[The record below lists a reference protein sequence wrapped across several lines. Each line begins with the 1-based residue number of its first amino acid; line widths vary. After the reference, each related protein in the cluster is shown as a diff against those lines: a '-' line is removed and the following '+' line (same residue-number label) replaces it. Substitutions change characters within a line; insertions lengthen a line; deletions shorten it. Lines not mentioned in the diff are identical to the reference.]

1 MDRLNLRS
9 RDELLVAAGLSVIG
23 TDPGWLDPKR
33 AWQTVARAG
42 AQPDVVIDDS
52 RDGYLDEVNQ
62 AWLHLAQSV
71 GVISADRTFLVSVA
85 GPGAFA
91 LPWALVRLQ
100 DDPRMAQ
107 HLIIYPGEP
116 EFVTIGT
123 ETHALCGVTTE
134 EDGIW
139 LLSSS

>member
-1 MDRLNLRS
+1 VDRLDLRS

-33 AWQTVARAG
+33 AWQMVARAG
-42 AQPDVVIDDS
+42 AQPDVVVDDS
-52 RDGYLDEVNQ
+52 QDGYLDEVNV
-62 AWLHLAQSV
+62 AWLRLAQSV
-71 GVISADRTFLVSVA
+71 GVISAERTFLVSVA

-100 DDPRMAQ
+100 DGPWMAQ
-107 HLIIYPGEP
+107 HLVMYPGEP

-123 ETHALCGVTTE
+123 QAHALCGVTTE
-134 EDGIW
+134 EHGIW
-139 LLSSS
+139 VLSAS

>member
-1 MDRLNLRS
+1 MDPLDLRS

-23 TDPGWLDPKR
+23 TDLGWLDPKR
-33 AWQTVARAG
+33 AWQTVVRAG
-42 AQPDVVIDDS
+42 AQPDVVVDDS
-52 RDGYLDEVNQ
+52 QDGYLDEVNE
-62 AWLHLAQSV
+62 AWLRLAQSV

-107 HLIIYPGEP
+107 HLVVYPGEP

-123 ETHALCGVTTE
+123 ETRGLCGVTTE

-139 LLSSS
+139 LLSAF

>member
-1 MDRLNLRS
+1 MDRLDLRS

-23 TDPGWLDPKR
+23 ADPGWLDPER
-33 AWQTVARAG
+33 AWQTVVRAG
-42 AQPDVVIDDS
+42 TQPDVVIDDS
-52 RDGYLDEVNQ
+52 RDGYLDEVNM

-71 GVISADRTFLVSVA
+71 GVISSDRTFFVSVA

-100 DDPRMAQ
+100 DGPRMAQ
-107 HLIIYPGEP
+107 HLVIYPGEP

-123 ETHALCGVTTE
+123 ETQGLCGVTTE

-139 LLSSS
+139 LLSAS

>member
-1 MDRLNLRS
+1 MDRIDLRS

-23 TDPGWLDPKR
+23 TASGWLDPKR
-33 AWQTVARAG
+33 AWQTVVRVG

-52 RDGYLDEVNQ
+52 RDGYLDEVNA
-62 AWLHLAQSV
+62 AWLHLAQSI
-71 GVISADRTFLVSVA
+71 GVISDDRTFLISVA

-100 DDPRMAQ
+100 DNPGMAQ
-107 HLIIYPGEP
+107 HLVSYPGEP
-116 EFVTIGT
+116 EFLTIGT
-123 ETHALCGVTTE
+123 GSRALCGVTTE

-139 LLSSS
+139 LLSAS